1 MTDYPS
7 LSHTQGECKYHDG
20 QTLRQYLEP
29 QEAEDKRLDQVEM
42 FK

>member
-1 MTDYPS
+1 MTDYHG
-7 LSHTQGECKYHDG
+7 LSHTKGKCQYHDG
-20 QTLRQYLEP
+20 QTLRQYLEQ